1 MTKLGFG
8 KHTLAN
14 EERVTIEARRLFINH
29 LKMSQTG
36 SREHLWYVL
45 EKGEPV
51 GIVER
56 ELLGV
61 IEHVYARER
70 ADGKEVLEVHIQADE
85 LIVLQVK
92 LHSEFSRC
100 FLAALGELP
109 HKAIGEPLVLEV
121 EAGQRAVFCQLWY
134 QDKRLSQHERGSGVT
149 ALLEHV
155 QEKFGLGNPLGE

>member
-8 KHTLAN
+8 KHIPTK
-14 EERVTIEARRLFINH
+14 EERASIEATRLFINH
-29 LKMSQTG
+29 LRMTQTG

-61 IEHVYARER
+61 IEHVYARSR
-70 ADGKEVLEVHIQADE
+70 SDDKEVLEVHIQADE

-109 HKAIGEPLVLEV
+109 LEAIKEPLVLEV

-134 QDKRLSQHERGSGVT
+134 QGKRLSQHERGLGVE
-149 ALLEHV
+149 ALLERV